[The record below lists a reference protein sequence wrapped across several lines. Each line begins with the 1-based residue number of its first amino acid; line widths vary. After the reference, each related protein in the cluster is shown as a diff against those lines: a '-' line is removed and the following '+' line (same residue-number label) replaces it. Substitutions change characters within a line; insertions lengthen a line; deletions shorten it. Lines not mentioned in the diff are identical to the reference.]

1 MRTALVVIAL
11 GLLVCRPA
19 GAQSG
24 TVALLVIDDATDAA
38 VPDVRV
44 SIAGQRGEGVTDAR
58 GQFVLSGAKPGK
70 VVLIL
75 RRLGYNPGSMMVD
88 VTAGDTARVTF
99 ALTVAPRELTTVA
112 VRDTLLTSTSPFLR
126 DFERRV
132 ANHAGSATYIARAE
146 IDMRRPSQT
155 TDLLRRVSSI
165 KIADSLGVLMAVS
178 RRMQKPVTRRGAP
191 GLFLDLANCPLQVA
205 VDGQLKE
212 WGYAVNT
219 IAPSEIHGIE
229 IYPGPSTIP
238 AEYASMRR
246 DAACGLILIWTRRD
260 K

>member
-11 GLLVCRPA
+11 VLFVCRHA

-24 TVALLVIDDATDAA
+24 AVALLVIDDATDAA

-75 RRLGYNPGSMMVD
+75 RRLGYNPGSMMVE

-99 ALTVAPRELTTVA
+99 ALTVAPQTLTTVA

-132 ANHAGSATYIARAE
+132 ANHAGSATYITRTE

-165 KIADSLGVLMAVS
+165 KIADSLGILMAVS
-178 RRMQKPVTRRGAP
+178 RRMQKPVIRAGQQM
-191 GLFLDLANCPLQVA
+191 DLANCPLQVA
-205 VDGQLKE
+205 IDGQLKE

>member
-1 MRTALVVIAL
+1 MRTALAVLSL
-11 GLLVCRPA
+11 GLLLARPA

-24 TVALLVIDDATDAA
+24 AVALLVIDDATDAA

-58 GQFVLSGAKPGK
+58 GHFVLSGAKPGK
-70 VVLIL
+70 VVFIL

-99 ALTVAPRELTTVA
+99 AMTVAAQALTTVA
-112 VRDTLLTSTSPFLR
+112 VRDTVTSRSPFLS

-132 ANHAGSATYIARAE
+132 ANHAGSATYITRAE
-146 IDMRRPSQT
+146 IDKRRPSQT

-165 KIADSLGVLMAVS
+165 TLADSLGVLMAIS
-178 RRMQKPVTRRGAP
+178 RRIQKPTLRAGAAN
-191 GLFLDLANCPLQVA
+191 LANCPLQVA

-219 IAPSEIHGIE
+219 VAPSEIHGIE